1 MAQTQLVPV
10 VHRRTRAQRSDRHG
24 SRRASFY
31 AKHRIMTG
39 KETMQLPADTRLAE
53 ELAEDD
59 VVEMANLTTAQ
70 TGVPGTIFIST
81 AMGGHGPR
89 VKYFLQPGR
98 SQPSFSVAVADNPS
112 VVANSLPLRVV
123 RQTSPQV
130 IDWVARNK
138 DALLDFWYHGDTWTQ
153 PEVNDFIQKLQP
165 V

>member
-1 MAQTQLVPV
+1 
-10 VHRRTRAQRSDRHG
+10 
-24 SRRASFY
+24 
-31 AKHRIMTG
+31 MTG
-39 KETMQLPADTRLAE
+39 KATMQLPADTRLAE

-98 SQPSFSVAVADNPS
+98 AQPSFSVAVADTPI
-112 VVANSLPLRVV
+112 VVANSLPIRVV
-123 RQTSPQV
+123 RQRSLQV
-130 IDWVARNK
+130 IDWVSHNK
-138 DALLDFWYHGDTWTQ
+138 DALLDFRYHGDTWTQ
-153 PEVNDFIQKLQP
+153 PEVNDFIQRLQR

>member
-1 MAQTQLVPV
+1 
-10 VHRRTRAQRSDRHG
+10 
-24 SRRASFY
+24 
-31 AKHRIMTG
+31 MTG

-98 SQPSFSVAVADNPS
+98 SQPSFSVTIADAPVAA
-112 VVANSLPLRVV
+112 ANSLPLRVV
-123 RQTSPQV
+123 RQMSPQV
-130 IDWVARNK
+130 ITWVSRNR
-138 DALLDFWYHGDTWTQ
+138 APL
-153 PEVNDFIQKLQP
+153 
-165 V
+165 